1 MNSHDDL
8 QHEED
13 VKEDYSGSQD
23 QVSIY
28 SFSLFFCIC
37 QLVYKF
43 LTPDKSRSD
52 LNRTEYV
59 GKAFLSTQI
68 GNIINYI
75 ICPPTEKADV
85 SHYLMNLHI
94 LLS

>member
-1 MNSHDDL
+1 MEHMNSHDDL

-28 SFSLFFCIC
+28 SFSLFFCSC

-43 LTPDKSRSD
+43 LTPDKSRRD

-59 GKAFLSTQI
+59 GKAFLST
-68 GNIINYI
+68 
-75 ICPPTEKADV
+75 
-85 SHYLMNLHI
+85 
-94 LLS
+94 